1 MRRES
6 SSNDYTLWVLL
17 ISKNT
22 KNKNTVTDKENIPSN
37 VNESNQSHPTT
48 EYSVKNEI
56 EEEEMVMNGLL

>member
-48 EYSVKNEI
+48 EYSVENEI